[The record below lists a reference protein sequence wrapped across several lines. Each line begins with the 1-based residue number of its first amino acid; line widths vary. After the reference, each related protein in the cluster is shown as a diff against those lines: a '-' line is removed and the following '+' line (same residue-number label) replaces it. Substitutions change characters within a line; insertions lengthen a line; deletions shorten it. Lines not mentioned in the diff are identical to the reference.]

1 VAAGS
6 VASDQL
12 STPTA
17 PTDGQV
23 LTYNTGSLLW
33 TDPVAGGSIWSLNG
47 ANAYYNAGNVGI
59 GTSNPSS
66 KLAVKTGTGLYGF
79 THTDGTTTLGSYI
92 GGSGSGASGGWLGTL
107 TTHPLHLFVG
117 GGQPSLTIDTAGD
130 VGIGTFTPQA
140 GIRLEVNGLTRMTPG
155 GSGGEVKFHTPA
167 GETGMSIFGVNRADV
182 RFDGS
187 SLKLLAGPGAGAPGS
202 LNGLA
207 INTNGNVGIGTTTPF
222 AKLNVNSSGD
232 GIYAICTGTAG
243 VGVFGQS
250 VGTSGSGI
258 YGLAA
263 SSNGEG
269 VHGESTGSGAAVN
282 GTSEGSG
289 TGVYGTSASG
299 YAGYFAGPVLTTGR
313 ISANAGITASGSPAG
328 SFLGNVSISGNL
340 TVGGSVTKS
349 SGTFKIDHPLDPA
362 NKFLS
367 HSFVESPDMMN
378 IYNGNA
384 ALDDKGE
391 VMVPLPEWFGS
402 LNKDFRYQLTAL
414 GAPGPGLY
422 IAEEIAGNQ
431 FKIAGGKPGGKVS
444 WQVTG
449 VRQDAF
455 ANAHRTPVEEEKTGS
470 ERGAYLHPEFFGQPA
485 EKSLV
490 ENQH

>member
-1 VAAGS
+1 
-6 VASDQL
+6 
-12 STPTA
+12 
-17 PTDGQV
+17 
-23 LTYNTGSLLW
+23 
-33 TDPVAGGSIWSLNG
+33 
-47 ANAYYNAGNVGI
+47 
-59 GTSNPSS
+59 
-66 KLAVKTGTGLYGF
+66 
-79 THTDGTTTLGSYI
+79 
-92 GGSGSGASGGWLGTL
+92 
-107 TTHPLHLFVG
+107 
-117 GGQPSLTIDTAGD
+117 
-130 VGIGTFTPQA
+130 
-140 GIRLEVNGLTRMTPG
+140 LEVDSSVN
-155 GSGGEVKFHTPA
+155 A
-167 GETGMSIFGVNRADV
+167 IFG
-182 RFDGS
+182 
-187 SLKLLAGPGAGAPGS
+187 
-202 LNGLA
+202 
-207 INTNGNVGIGTTTPF
+207 
-222 AKLNVNSSGD
+222 
-232 GIYAICTGTAG
+232 ICTGTGG

-250 VGTSGSGI
+250 AGTGGAGI
-258 YGLAA
+258 YGIA

-269 VHGESTGSGAAVN
+269 VHGETAGSGAAVN

-313 ISANAGITASGSPAG
+313 ISANAGITATSSGAPAG

-340 TVGGSVTKS
+340 TVSGSVTKS
-349 SGTFKIDHPLDPA
+349 GGTFKIDHPLDPA

-391 VMVPLPEWFGS
+391 VVVPLPEWFGS

-422 IAEEIAGNQ
+422 IAEEIAENQ

-470 ERGAYLHPEFFGQPA
+470 ERGTYLHPQLFDETDQKQIG
-485 EKSLV
+485 SSR
-490 ENQH
+490 